1 MVWFYGGEAR
11 IPVSD
16 DMKMLI
22 ASNISYYRKLRNL
35 SQTQLGTVLGV
46 ARNTISNLEHGDI
59 PVTAYQLATICET
72 LDVPVAA
79 MFEPPESDHT
89 QEALIIHRYRE
100 DIEFRTA
107 VNLLMKTRQSEE

>member
-1 MVWFYGGEAR
+1 M
-11 IPVSD
+11 SD

-59 PVTAYQLATICET
+59 PVTAYQLSTICET

-107 VNLLMKTRQSEE
+107 VNLLMKTQQSEE

>member
-72 LDVPVAA
+72 LDVPVL
-79 MFEPPESDHT
+79 S
-89 QEALIIHRYRE
+89 LIHI
-100 DIEFRTA
+100 
-107 VNLLMKTRQSEE
+107 